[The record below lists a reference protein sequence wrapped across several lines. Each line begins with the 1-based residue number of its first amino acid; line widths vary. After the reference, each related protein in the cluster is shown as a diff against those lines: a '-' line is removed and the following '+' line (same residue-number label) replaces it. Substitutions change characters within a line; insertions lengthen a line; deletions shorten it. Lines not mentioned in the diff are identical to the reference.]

1 MATAEIKTSLGVISI
16 SEQVLAIIARDTAL
30 QINEVMSCLLY
41 TSDAADEL

>member
-30 QINEVMSCLLY
+30 QLMRLCPWMIDIRMEFLL
-41 TSDAADEL
+41 